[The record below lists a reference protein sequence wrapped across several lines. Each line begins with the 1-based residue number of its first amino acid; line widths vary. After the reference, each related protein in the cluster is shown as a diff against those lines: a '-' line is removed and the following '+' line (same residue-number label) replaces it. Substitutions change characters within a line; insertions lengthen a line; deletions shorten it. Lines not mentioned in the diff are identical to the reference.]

1 MPVPSSPKSG
11 TAGSRGVPPFGVTG
25 QSRFGTAAETNN
37 HNDRP
42 SHVLSFL
49 LSAGGAAF
57 IFPNTSVYPET
68 TQRITTRPGTKS
80 PLRDLFLERH
90 PRMPREIRDLSHVSQ
105 RERILG
111 LEGSPELSH
120 SASVDREPRFE
131 QPISKITLK
140 VPERRIQSRPAP

>member
-1 MPVPSSPKSG
+1 
-11 TAGSRGVPPFGVTG
+11 
-25 QSRFGTAAETNN
+25 
-37 HNDRP
+37 
-42 SHVLSFL
+42 
-49 LSAGGAAF
+49 
-57 IFPNTSVYPET
+57 
-68 TQRITTRPGTKS
+68 
-80 PLRDLFLERH
+80 
-90 PRMPREIRDLSHVSQ
+90 MPREIRDLSHVSQ